1 MVNKVAV
8 KDYELANEIVNFI
21 FVKQN
26 NKNYC
31 FNYFP
36 KDFYGIRYY
45 IKKYDVIYIKE
56 EDIKL
61 IVVCNNEEIE
71 YLYFKDIIYL
81 KQNIQYLKGKELLI
95 NKDNI
100 LANELI
106 NMNIDDNINSF
117 YTSFT
122 LKMDINNKI
131 FKQQLNKKYIVI
143 PLLKH
148 LINDYLSIHSN
159 NHYQNQ
165 NTLVCIKNNEMI
177 GYLDFKEDEIFEI
190 CSISKKEEI
199 FKKTIE
205 QLLLNYLIST
215 NKKEVIY
222 QTDDLNTYN
231 LLIEL
236 GFIKIEENINMEF

>member
-1 MVNKVAV
+1 M
-8 KDYELANEIVNFI
+8 L
-21 FVKQN
+21 
-26 NKNYC
+26 
-31 FNYFP
+31 
-36 KDFYGIRYY
+36 
-45 IKKYDVIYIKE
+45 
-56 EDIKL
+56 
-61 IVVCNNEEIE
+61 
-71 YLYFKDIIYL
+71 YL
-81 KQNIQYLKGKELLI
+81 
-95 NKDNI
+95 
-100 LANELI
+100 
-106 NMNIDDNINSF
+106 
-117 YTSFT
+117 
-122 LKMDINNKI
+122 
-131 FKQQLNKKYIVI
+131 

-222 QTDDLNTYN
+222 QTDDVDTYN

-236 GFIKIEENINMEF
+236 GFIKIEENINREF